1 MIYTTADIFFGVAV
15 PMNHLTDSWYSPLK
29 VKTNNKIRIFFLL
42 MDREGSKSQLR
53 HTEPPREKK
62 KEKKNGGNV
71 ISEKFVQQLLDNT
84 FQQEQQ
90 QSGMRFSLR
99 GK

>member
-1 MIYTTADIFFGVAV
+1 
-15 PMNHLTDSWYSPLK
+15 
-29 VKTNNKIRIFFLL
+29 

-62 KEKKNGGNV
+62 KNKNGGNV
-71 ISEKFVQQLLDNT
+71 SSEKFVQQLLDNT

-99 GK
+99 GKYDKVVVTAVQNTETGYVL